1 MITKSEKHN
10 PNYLAKVVE
19 IKELRKHSNADR
31 LQMTSINFQDVIL
44 GINAQ
49 VGDIYVFFPIE
60 CEISDKL
67 LSYTNS
73 YRHGHLNKDVN
84 TLGFFEDNGRVRA
97 VKLRGERSMGYMIP
111 LDEVN
116 KCYNSKTPISEYEV
130 GEEFDMI
137 DDEVIM
143 KKYQIEVKNVAQARL
158 GKKPRISR
166 LVEGQVHLHVDTE
179 NLRNCVYEIK
189 PDDQISITYKLHGT
203 SFWVSNVL
211 VKRKLNLIE
220 KALKALRFKIQETEY
235 DFVYGSRKVVKNEYE
250 TQDKQDFYGYD
261 LWCDI
266 KDELKDSLPKGY
278 TIYGECVGYTKN
290 GAMIQSGYDYGCDQG
305 QKKIYVY
312 RITIT
317 NEDGLV
323 YNLTT
328 NETKEFCE
336 RNNLNYVPLFFIGK
350 VNELVG
356 DETIQEENWY
366 TRLVKYLELEYTDKD
381 CFLCKNKVPEE
392 GIVVRK
398 DFAHQFTAYKLKGF
412 RFLEFETSELDK
424 GVVDLESAN

>member
-1 MITKSEKHN
+1 MISISEKAN
-10 PNYLAKVVE
+10 NNYLAKVVE

-44 GINAQ
+44 GMNAK
-49 VGDIYVFFPIE
+49 VGDLYVFFPIE

-111 LDEVN
+111 LKEVAD
-116 KCYNSKTPISEYEV
+116 CYDSDIVDFPTET
-130 GEEFDMI
+130 EFDMI
-137 DDEVIM
+137 GDEVIM
-143 KKYQIEVKNVAQARL
+143 KKYQIEVKNVPQARL

-220 KALKALRFKIQETEY
+220 KVLKALRFKIQETEY

-278 TIYGECVGYTKN
+278 TVYGECVGYTKN

-350 VNELVG
+350 ASEITGNG
-356 DETIQEENWY
+356 TDDWHRDFMAT
-366 TRLVKYLELEYTDKD
+366 LEDQYVDKD
-381 CFLCKNKVPEE
+381 CYICKNKVPEE

-424 GVVDLESAN
+424 GVVDLESVN

>member
-1 MITKSEKHN
+1 MLNKSEKHN

-44 GINAQ
+44 GMNAQ
-49 VGDIYVFFPIE
+49 VGDLYVFFPIE

-67 LSYTNS
+67 LSFTSS

-111 LDEVN
+111 LKEVAD
-116 KCYNSKTPISEYEV
+116 CYDSDIVDFPIET
-130 GEEFDMI
+130 EFDMI
-137 DDEVIM
+137 GDEVIM

-158 GKKPRISR
+158 GKKPIISR

-211 VKRKLNLIE
+211 VKRKLNLME
-220 KALKALRFKIQETEY
+220 KFAKLLKFKIQETEY

-266 KDELKDSLPKGY
+266 KDELKDSIPKGY

-350 VNELVG
+350 GSEIVPNG
-356 DETIQEENWY
+356 TDDWHKDFI
-366 TRLVKYLELEYTDKD
+366 VKLEDQYTDKD
-381 CFLCKNKVPEE
+381 CYICKNKVPEE
-392 GIVVRK
+392 GIVVRR

-424 GVVDLESAN
+424 GVVDLESSN

>member
-1 MITKSEKHN
+1 MLNKSQSHN

-19 IKELRKHSNADR
+19 IKELKKHSNADR
-31 LQMTSINFQDVIL
+31 LQMTSVNFQDVIL
-44 GINAQ
+44 GMNAQ
-49 VGDIYVFFPIE
+49 VGDRYVFFPVE
-60 CEISDKL
+60 CEIADKL

-84 TLGFFEDNGRVRA
+84 SLGFFEDNGRVRA

-111 LDEVN
+111 LKEVAD
-116 KCYNSKTPISEYEV
+116 CYDSDIVDFTT
-130 GEEFDMI
+130 GTEFDMI
-137 DDEVIM
+137 GDEVIV
-143 KKYQIEVKNVAQARL
+143 KKYQVPVKNVPAQRL

-166 LVEGQVHLHVDTE
+166 LIEGQVHLHVDTE

-220 KALKALRFKIQETEY
+220 KALRKIGVKISDTEY
-235 DFVYGSRKVVKNEYE
+235 DLVYGSRKVVKNEFE

-261 LWCDI
+261 LWAEI
-266 KDELKDSLPKGY
+266 KNEIGDRIPKGY
-278 TIYGECVGYTKN
+278 TIYGECVGYTKT
-290 GAMIQSGYDYGCDQG
+290 GAYIQDQYDYGCDQG

-317 NEDGLV
+317 NEDGYV

-328 NETKEFCE
+328 GEIKNFCE

-350 VNELVG
+350 ASEIV
-356 DETIQEENWY
+356 ENGTDDWH
-366 TRLVKYLELEYTDKD
+366 RDFMAKLEDQYTDKD
-381 CFLCKNKVPEE
+381 CFICKNKVPEE

-398 DFAHQFTAYKLKGF
+398 DFGHQFTAYKLKGF
-412 RFLEFETSELDK
+412 RFLEFETKELDK
-424 GVVDLESAN
+424 GVVDLESQN